1 MVQKNLMPHEL
12 DVEFFFFNTKSN
24 PSPKINFSGETKK
37 LPYLVISR
45 SQTLHKNNAGL
56 WYCLYILI
64 NYSNEPNV
72 L

>member
-12 DVEFFFFNTKSN
+12 DVEFFFSESY

-56 WYCLYILI
+56 WYCLYILT
-64 NYSNEPNV
+64 NYSNEQKV